1 MFDHTTVS
9 NLHFCSDHSKF
20 CWSRQHGDGARRK
33 TSMENIVSKK
43 SWQNGNLSQTPRFS
57 KHHRFSVG
65 FGLNFK
71 TLSEF
76 SHFSV
81 VFNTKSTLF
90 STTYHDM
97 DNMGRSVS
105 WMYLHLVSFADQ
117 VVQTPRATHSIS
129 GCLHV
134 AQLSWTST
142 LHRCAAF
149 QAPTKHCLVTAA
161 LHQLNSHPVALAASI
176 FSSRGKRKWF

>member
-1 MFDHTTVS
+1 M
-9 NLHFCSDHSKF
+9 
-20 CWSRQHGDGARRK
+20 
-33 TSMENIVSKK
+33 
-43 SWQNGNLSQTPRFS
+43 
-57 KHHRFSVG
+57 G

-176 FSSRGKRKWF
+176 FSSRGKRKWFSRSIYIKAEWRISKGAQDLGLRISKVWSKWS